1 MTAYVGSYTSQDG
14 GGDGIALADLD
25 AGTMRTV
32 AEAPDPSFLA
42 LSEDGRFLY
51 ATLELAEGQIGAYAV
66 HDDGTLTELNRQPSH
81 GESPCHLEIHPR
93 GGYVLS
99 ANYGSGSL
107 AVHPISDDGSLG
119 EAVQVVQHTGSGP
132 NTDRQAGP
140 HAHMVACDPVE
151 ENVFA
156 ADLGTD
162 SVYVYD
168 IDLSTGQLT
177 ERTRLQVAPGAGP
190 RHLAFQPDWLTAYV
204 INELDST
211 LVVAEW
217 NPEKDELA
225 ELQTLSTRA
234 DGATGS
240 DNSPAELLI
249 SDDGRYLYGS
259 NRGDDTIVVF
269 GTAEEGRRVSQVQVI
284 GCGGA
289 GPRHL
294 AFSPDQTILYAANER
309 SDTITSFAI
318 DPDSGRLTDTGTSLS
333 WPKPVCILPV

>member
-1 MTAYVGSYTSQDG
+1 MTAYVGCYTSQDG
-14 GGDGIALADLD
+14 GADGIALADLG
-25 AGTMRTV
+25 AGTLRTV
-32 AEAPDPSFLA
+32 AEVPDPSFLA

-51 ATLELAEGQIGAYAV
+51 ATHELAEGEIGAYAV
-66 HDDGTLTELNRQPSH
+66 QEDGSLVELNRQPSH
-81 GESPCHLEIHPR
+81 GGQPCHVEIHPR
-93 GGYVLS
+93 GQYVLS
-99 ANYGSGSL
+99 ANYGSGSI
-107 AVHPISDDGSLG
+107 AVHPITDDGSLG

-132 NTDRQAGP
+132 VVDRQDGP

-151 ENVFA
+151 ENVFV

-168 IDLSTGQLT
+168 IDLSTGRLT
-177 ERTRLQVAPGAGP
+177 ERTRLRVTPGAGP

-217 NPEKDELA
+217 NPEKNELT

-234 DGATGS
+234 DGATGE
-240 DNSPAELLI
+240 NAPAELLI

-269 GTAEEGRRVSQVQVI
+269 ATSQEGRRVEQIQVVP
-284 GCGGA
+284 CGGS

-294 AFSPDQTILYAANER
+294 AFSTDQPILYAANEL
-309 SDTITSFAI
+309 SDSITSFTI
-318 DPDSGRLTDTGTSLS
+318 EPDSGRLTGTGESLS
-333 WPKPVCILPV
+333 WPKPVCVLPV